1 VIDGHHRFEAYRR
14 HHGAKAHLSIPC
26 VEFEGTLDE
35 AMELSGQA
43 NHKNKLPMTQD
54 DRLNFAWRLVC
65 VSGLTVDRIK
75 KASGAG
81 ERVVWAMRKELKAKI
96 EQAKPECETT
106 YRRELGGMK
115 WRHVRDG
122 IKEDW
127 TDDKTLAEAKRM
139 SARLYKEFGSLHRKA
154 HIFALALTLH
164 DTKLPALLME
174 SEAWEEHLQQ
184 IKENAEEEEESEM
197 DDDDENIGE
206 EETIDN

>member
-1 VIDGHHRFEAYRR
+1 MSPVLPLTGSRR
-14 HHGAKAHLSIPC
+14 RQAQASALCGPC
-26 VEFEGTLDE
+26 G
-35 AMELSGQA
+35 
-43 NHKNKLPMTQD
+43 
-54 DRLNFAWRLVC
+54 
-65 VSGLTVDRIK
+65 K
-75 KASGAG
+75 K
-81 ERVVWAMRKELKAKI
+81 LKAQIK
-96 EQAKPECETT
+96 EAKPECETSF
-106 YRRELGGMK
+106 RRDVGGKK

-174 SEAWEEHLQQ
+174 SEAWEGHLQQ
-184 IKENAEEEEESEM
+184 IKENAEEDQFEM
-197 DDDDENIGE
+197 DDDDEDIGE